1 MERTIAIVG
10 AGPAGLSAS
19 IQLSRL
25 GVSHFIFERSAPGGL
40 LRNGNMIANYTGV
53 YPPVSGSAISD
64 MMLRHFKSYSQ
75 KIVKSGVSEVQY
87 DHVEDK
93 FHLKAGN
100 LIYTSC
106 FIIAASGTKPVR
118 PEILKNIPDELLKNI
133 YFEITGIT
141 DLSDKRILIV
151 GGGDCAFDYSLT
163 MAVSNQI
170 DIVNRTVK
178 IKALKI
184 LREKVF
190 ADRNINYRDRVKI
203 DSILEGESKAFKVKL
218 IGKERQD
225 HYEYDIIIFAV
236 GREPDD
242 SYLSYIERGKLATL
256 ISEGRI
262 QLAGDI
268 KNREIRQAVIAAGNG
283 VESAMNIYK
292 KLNGISDGCSI

>member
-19 IQLSRL
+19 IQLSRF

-40 LRNGNMIANYTGV
+40 LRNGNMVANYTGV

-141 DLSDKRILIV
+141 DISDKRILIV

-203 DSILEGESKAFKVKL
+203 ESILEGESKAFKVKL
-218 IGKERQD
+218 IGKERQN
-225 HYEYDIIIFAV
+225 HCEYDIIIFAV

-242 SYLSYIERGKLATL
+242 SYLSYIECGKLATL

-292 KLNGISDGCSI
+292 KLNGISDGCNI